1 MTAVKVCPIN
11 DAACQE
17 LPLAMRCDGCKPRPV
32 VSPIIGARSAI
43 TSTSRQAFEA
53 HIKSMIESEAGE
65 VQALE
70 KFLDGDYITEW
81 VRYQW
86 YGWQAAIQHARDVA
100 TAKCAEISER
110 EHRDFKGL
118 NPDAPPG
125 KRGNSYVE
133 GLSDGADL
141 AGDAIKEALK

>member
-1 MTAVKVCPIN
+1 MN
-11 DAACQE
+11 
-17 LPLAMRCDGCKPRPV
+17 
-32 VSPIIGARSAI
+32 
-43 TSTSRQAFEA
+43 SREAFEA
-53 HIKSMIESEAGE
+53 WFAASGWSQNETAAKLGA
-65 VQALE
+65 V
-70 KFLDGDYITEW
+70 T
-81 VRYQW
+81 
-86 YGWQAAIQHARDVA
+86 GWQAAIQHASDVA

-110 EHRDFKGL
+110 EHLDFKGL

>member
-1 MTAVKVCPIN
+1 MN
-11 DAACQE
+11 
-17 LPLAMRCDGCKPRPV
+17 
-32 VSPIIGARSAI
+32 
-43 TSTSRQAFEA
+43 SREAFEA
-53 HIKSMIESEAGE
+53 ALTRAIEEQKDPRFYSTIDAINW
-65 VQALE
+65 A
-70 KFLDGDYITEW
+70 
-81 VRYQW
+81 
-86 YGWQAAIQHARDVA
+86 WQAASDVA

-110 EHRDFKGL
+110 EHLDFKGL

>member
-1 MTAVKVCPIN
+1 MN
-11 DAACQE
+11 
-17 LPLAMRCDGCKPRPV
+17 
-32 VSPIIGARSAI
+32 
-43 TSTSRQAFEA
+43 SREAFEA

-65 VQALE
+65 AQALARGP
-70 KFLDGDYITEW
+70 DDDYTTAW
-81 VRYQW
+81 VCLQW
-86 YGWQAAIQHARDVA
+86 WGWQAAIQHASDVA

>member
-1 MTAVKVCPIN
+1 M
-11 DAACQE
+11 
-17 LPLAMRCDGCKPRPV
+17 
-32 VSPIIGARSAI
+32 
-43 TSTSRQAFEA
+43 TSREAFEA

-100 TAKCAEISER
+100 VKVCEEISDR
-110 EHRDFKGL
+110 EHRAFKGH
-118 NPDAPPG
+118 NPDAPQG
-125 KRGNSYVE
+125 KRGNPYVE

-141 AGDAIKEALK
+141 AADAIKEALK

>member
-1 MTAVKVCPIN
+1 M
-11 DAACQE
+11 
-17 LPLAMRCDGCKPRPV
+17 
-32 VSPIIGARSAI
+32 
-43 TSTSRQAFEA
+43 TSREAFEA
-53 HIKSMIESEAGE
+53 WADARDATHGGRLRNAANDFDYPLGR
-65 VQALE
+65 L
-70 KFLDGDYITEW
+70 LDEC
-81 VRYQW
+81 
-86 YGWQAAIQHARDVA
+86 WQAAIQHARDVA

>member
-1 MTAVKVCPIN
+1 MN
-11 DAACQE
+11 
-17 LPLAMRCDGCKPRPV
+17 
-32 VSPIIGARSAI
+32 
-43 TSTSRQAFEA
+43 SREAFEA
-53 HIKSMIESEAGE
+53 AWIARQRAAGYGTMLADSEFCQRKPDGTY
-65 VQALE
+65 VSLS
-70 KFLDGDYITEW
+70 LDPAW
-81 VRYQW
+81 W
-86 YGWQAAIQHARDVA
+86 AWQAAIQHASDVA

>member
-1 MTAVKVCPIN
+1 MT
-11 DAACQE
+11 
-17 LPLAMRCDGCKPRPV
+17 
-32 VSPIIGARSAI
+32 SP
-43 TSTSRQAFEA
+43 SREAFEA
-53 HIKSMIESEAGE
+53 HIHAKYKNQRVATLMLERMDGE
-65 VQALE
+65 RYIS
-70 KFLDGDYITEW
+70 KIIDYLW
-81 VRYQW
+81 A
-86 YGWQAAIQHARDVA
+86 GWQAAIQHASDVA

-110 EHRDFKGL
+110 EHLDFKGL